1 MCFAPASRSKLS
13 ASPSAATLRNKAE
26 IQEQHS
32 RASLR
37 NIGTEE
43 SAVYGAVHGRTDA
56 TRVDQ
61 TGRQKA
67 AMVWAHGANPLIS
80 RPRVSPAGDAYDL
93 AAS

>member
-1 MCFAPASRSKLS
+1 MCFVPASRSKLS

-43 SAVYGAVHGRTDA
+43 SA
-56 TRVDQ
+56 
-61 TGRQKA
+61 GRQKA
-67 AMVWAHGANPLIS
+67 AMVWARGANSLTS
-80 RPRVSPAGDAYDL
+80 RPRVSPAGDADDL